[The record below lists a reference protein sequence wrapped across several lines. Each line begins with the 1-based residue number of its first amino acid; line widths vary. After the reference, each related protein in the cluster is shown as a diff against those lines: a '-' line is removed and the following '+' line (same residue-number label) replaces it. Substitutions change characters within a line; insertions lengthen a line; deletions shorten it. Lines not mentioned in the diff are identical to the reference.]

1 MIAYLDSSVLLRIVL
16 REPDR
21 LAEWDQITIPVT
33 SVLTRVEMARTMD
46 RNAVLRTASEAELSE
61 KRNEIADL
69 LRRINAIALDD
80 SVLDGAARPLPVV
93 VGTLDAIHLASA
105 VLFRASQPPNQAPL
119 LFATHDIQLA
129 TAARAMNFEVI
140 GA

>member
-16 REPDR
+16 REPDS
-21 LAEWDQITIPVT
+21 LAEWDQITVPVT

-46 RNAVLRTASEAELSE
+46 RNTILRTASETELAA
-61 KRNEIADL
+61 KRDEIADM
-69 LRRINAIALDD
+69 LRRISAVALDG
-80 SVLDGAARPLPVV
+80 SVLDEAARPLPVV

-105 VLFRASQPPNQAPL
+105 VLYRAARPGGERPIV
-119 LFATHDIQLA
+119 FATHDKQLA
-129 TAARAMNFEVI
+129 NAARAMRFEVI

>member
-1 MIAYLDSSVLLRIVL
+1 MIAHLDSSVLLRVVL

-21 LAEWDQITIPVT
+21 LAECDQITVPVT

-46 RNAVLRTASEAELSE
+46 RNAVLRTASESELAE

-69 LRRINAIALDD
+69 LRRINVVALDD
-80 SVLDGAARPLPVV
+80 FVLEEAARPLSVV
-93 VGTLDAIHLASA
+93 LGTLDAIHLASA
-105 VLFRASQPPNQAPL
+105 VLHRASQRDDERPIV
-119 LFATHDIQLA
+119 FATHDAQLA
-129 TAARAMNFEVI
+129 RAARAMNFEVI